1 MCFCSTDLQVDSK
14 HEARGSDNSQGLV
27 IRGGFSV
34 LPHGLKEGSIR
45 DEEDDEGDKD
55 AMEQT
60 DEEVL
65 VVEQRPLLPG
75 QVQLWEFQ
83 AKFVIYILKE
93 NDGVDDEEE
102 EAANSGITVA
112 TCRYREFLPGP
123 TVQLAEQVNC
133 YNTGCRE

>member
-14 HEARGSDNSQGLV
+14 NKGRGSDDSQGLV
-27 IRGGFSV
+27 IRGGLSV

-45 DEEDDEGDKD
+45 DEEDDEGDED

-65 VVEQRPLLPG
+65 VVEQCPLLPG

-93 NDGVDDEEE
+93 NDGDDEEE
-102 EAANSGITVA
+102 EEEQDEAANSVITVA
-112 TCRYREFLPGP
+112 TCRHRVSFYL
-123 TVQLAEQVNC
+123 VQQSN
-133 YNTGCRE
+133 